1 MLALRRGARFRSQYL
16 FSVSLAQDVKARVD
30 IVDLIGE
37 SVPLIKSGRTFKA
50 RCPFHAE
57 KTPSFVVDP
66 QRQSWR
72 CFGACSEGGDVFGW
86 LQKRENIEFK
96 DALRLLAQRA
106 GIRLEPASPE
116 RAAREHLQQRL
127 LDANS
132 AALNWWRS
140 LLADSP
146 SAEHA
151 RAYVIERGIEEASAA
166 QFELG
171 YADGADGD
179 LQRHLATL
187 GFRSEELEQAGLI
200 VITEHGP
207 RDRFRNRLMFPI
219 RNRAGA
225 CVGFS
230 GRALDDDPAKYVN
243 TPESPVF
250 QKRGLLYGLNFA
262 ADAIRQAGS
271 VVVVEGYTDVIS
283 AHAHGSPNTVA
294 SMGTALTEAQ
304 VALIA
309 PLAKDVR
316 FALDSDAAGQA
327 ATRRGIETVQHAF
340 ADGILRGQDRLSADI
355 RIIELP
361 PGRDPDD
368 LIREQPDAWNAL
380 IAGARPFLDFLLD
393 QARARHDLDQ
403 PRGRADFADELAPVI
418 QRISDPV
425 IRSAYVNRVAALAQV
440 DPKLIASRPA
450 PRGSERDA
458 HRRAPAESP
467 RRPQPRDPVQT
478 AFAALVVAHDAVA
491 RQLDDAALDLID
503 DAEDRQIVAAH
514 IAAQTPSDWTEQL
527 SPAQQEQAAALR
539 RYAADTLPPF
549 TDAEAVDAA
558 LDAAQ
563 RIRERR
569 SRDHLR
575 ILSMQVAEFDQAL
588 PHGPVAKAA
597 AALARGDDDSLDPD
611 ILPAADMVL
620 QVRDRAA
627 ALHNDDNREP
637 RQQHA
642 PVPSLE

>member
-1 MLALRRGARFRSQYL
+1 MRRGAHIRSQYL

-50 RCPFHAE
+50 RCPFHVE

-72 CFGACSEGGDVFGW
+72 CYGACSEGGDIFGW
-86 LQKRENIEFK
+86 IQKRENIDFK
-96 DALRLLAQRA
+96 EALRVLAQRA

-116 RAAREHLQQRL
+116 RAARERLQQRL

-132 AALNWWRS
+132 AALIWWRS
-140 LLADSP
+140 LLADAP
-146 SAEHA
+146 AAEHA
-151 RAYVIERGIEEASAA
+151 REYVADRGIEEASAA
-166 QFELG
+166 QFEIG
-171 YADGADGD
+171 YADGVDGD

-200 VITEHGP
+200 VITERGP

-219 RNRAGA
+219 RNRSGD

-250 QKRGLLYGLNFA
+250 QKRALLYGLNFA

-309 PLAKDVR
+309 PLTKDVR

-368 LIREQPDAWNAL
+368 LIREQPDAWNEL

-458 HRRAPAESP
+458 HRRAPAEPP
-467 RRPQPRDPVQT
+467 RRTQPRDPVQT
-478 AFAALVVAHDAVA
+478 AFAALAVAYDVVA
-491 RQLDDAALDLID
+491 RQLDDDALDLID
-503 DAEDRQIVAAH
+503 DAEDRQIVAAR
-514 IAAQTPSDWTEQL
+514 IAAQPSPDWTGQL
-527 SPAQQEQAAALR
+527 SPAQQEQAGALR
-539 RYAADTLPPF
+539 RYAADALPPY
-549 TDAEAVDAA
+549 TDADAVKAA
-558 LDAAQ
+558 VEIAQ
-563 RIRERR
+563 RIRELR
-569 SRDHLR
+569 SRELLR
-575 ILSMQVAEFDQAL
+575 ILSMQVAEFDQTL
-588 PHGPVAKAA
+588 PHGSIAKAA
-597 AALARGDDDSLDPD
+597 AALARGDDDPLDPD

-627 ALHNDDNREP
+627 ALHNDENREP
-637 RQQHA
+637 RQPHA
-642 PVPSLE
+642 AVPSLE

>member
-72 CFGACSEGGDVFGW
+72 CFGACAEGGDVFGW

-116 RAAREHLQQRL
+116 RAARERLQQRL

-187 GFRSEELEQAGLI
+187 GFRSDELEQAGLI

-219 RNRAGA
+219 RNRAGN

-250 QKRGLLYGLNFA
+250 QKRALLYGLNFA

-340 ADGILRGQDRLSADI
+340 ADI

-368 LIREQPDAWNAL
+368 LIREQPDAWNTL
-380 IAGARPFLDFLLD
+380 IASARPFFDFLLD

-403 PRGRADFADELAPVI
+403 PRGHTDFVDELVPVL
-418 QRISDPV
+418 QRVSDPI
-425 IRSAYVNRVAALAQV
+425 IRSKYAARVAAAV
-440 DPKLIASRPA
+440 NFDSKLIDARLAS
-450 PRGSERDA
+450 RGSEHDP
-458 HRRAPAESP
+458 HRRASAESP
-467 RRPQPRDPVQT
+467 RQRQPLNPVQT
-478 AFAALVVAHDAVA
+478 AFAALAVVYDAVA
-491 RQLDDAALDLID
+491 CQLNNDALDLID
-503 DAEDRQIVAAH
+503 DAEDRQIVATR
-514 IAAQTPSDWTEQL
+514 IAVQPPSDWTERL
-527 SPAQQEQAAALR
+527 TPALQEQAAALR
-539 RYAADTLPPF
+539 RYAADTLPPY
-549 TDAEAVDAA
+549 TDADAVAAAVDNAK
-558 LDAAQ
+558 
-563 RIRERR
+563 RIREDRIR
-569 SRDHLR
+569 KKLR
-575 ILSMQVAEFDQAL
+575 NWGTQIVQA
-588 PHGPVAKAA
+588 PPSKPIAQTAI
-597 AALARGDDDSLDPD
+597 ALECGGDDPLDPD
-611 ILPAADMVL
+611 ILPVADMML
-620 QVRDRAA
+620 QVRDHAT
-627 ALHNDDNREP
+627 ALHNDENREP
-637 RQQHA
+637 QQQHA